1 MFFFLFFVVLAAL
14 NCQLASTIAMSTKA
28 NIIYSIYYMFVVWFA
43 TSGKVA
49 TVFSSLCFVVLL
61 PPRKLNRRK
70 NKHMTKHK
78 KMCTYRA
85 RAKIYCTEKH
95 YRSCTIEHREY
106 ENTVAHQI
114 QLYHH
119 IFPIKFPFFP
129 YIFPCRRRLS
139 SIKDWTCLFSS
150 FFVPVSDKWISYET
164 TLLTDI
170 IWMEFTELRIL
181 SLCGFCSQW
190 FSYWPRLWFSI
201 AKLLQENETVL
212 REKSQ
217 ATDKCDVISKYI

>member
-28 NIIYSIYYMFVVWFA
+28 NIIYSIYYMFVVWSA

-170 IWMEFTELRIL
+170 IWMEFTERSVYYRYVVFAVNDFLIDRDYGFQ
-181 SLCGFCSQW
+181 SQNCCKKTKLC
-190 FSYWPRLWFSI
+190 Y
-201 AKLLQENETVL
+201 
-212 REKSQ
+212 EKRARQ
-217 ATDKCDVISKYI
+217 LTNVM